1 MSDRTVPLIGIP
13 ACVRL
18 HHERPVFSVVENAQ
32 PDAGTL
38 TMVFTENPL
47 LIRQWT
53 VVDQEGK
60 TTTVSLSDLQ
70 FGMPLDPK
78 IFLFQDP
85 SGGSRQ

>member
-1 MSDRTVPLIGIP
+1 
-13 ACVRL
+13 
-18 HHERPVFSVVENAQ
+18 
-32 PDAGTL
+32 
-38 TMVFTENPL
+38 
-47 LIRQWT
+47 